1 MGKTNFDEM
10 VESLTPEKLGSY
22 MASSLSTNTCVYCAK
37 MGLLKRDDPFD
48 PCDYKCTQH
57 TIEWLKKEVD
67 ET

>member
-1 MGKTNFDEM
+1 MAKTNFDVV
-10 VESLTPEKLGSY
+10 VESLTPEILGSY
-22 MASSLSTNTCVYCAK
+22 MANSTTTNTCQYCAK
-37 MGLLKRDDPFD
+37 MGLLDRNAPFD